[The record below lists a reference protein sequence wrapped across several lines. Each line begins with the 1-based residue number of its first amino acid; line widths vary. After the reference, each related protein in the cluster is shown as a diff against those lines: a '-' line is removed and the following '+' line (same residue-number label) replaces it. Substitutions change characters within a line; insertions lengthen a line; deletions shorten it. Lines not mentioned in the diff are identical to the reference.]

1 MNLTTKTKYNM
12 DTNYANL
19 EIRISI
25 DWNKNI
31 TLNNYKK
38 KSP

>member
-1 MNLTTKTKYNM
+1 MDLTTKTKYNM
-12 DTNYANL
+12 DTNYENL

-31 TLNNYKK
+31 TLNNDKR
-38 KSP
+38 KSL